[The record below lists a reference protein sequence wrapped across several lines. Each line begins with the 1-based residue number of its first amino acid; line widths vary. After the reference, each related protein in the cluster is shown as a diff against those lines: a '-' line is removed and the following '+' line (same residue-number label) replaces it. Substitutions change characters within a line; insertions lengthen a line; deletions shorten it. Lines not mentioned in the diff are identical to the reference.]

1 MLIVTALKVN
11 TVICPMSRTQLSVL
25 YDVQS
30 VDFSGA
36 EERVGTVAPKYKV
49 FSSPHPKKWCGEE
62 KSGAERRKTMRRGEI
77 VLWGPVAPKRCVMK
91 VAAPW

>member
-11 TVICPMSRTQLSVL
+11 TVICPMSCTQLSVL

-36 EERVGTVAPKYKV
+36 EKRVGMGREV
-49 FSSPHPKKWCGEE
+49 PHYIF
-62 KSGAERRKTMRRGEI
+62 TFHI
-77 VLWGPVAPKRCVMK
+77 
-91 VAAPW
+91 